1 MRNDNMA
8 YGGFIISKNILSGK
22 PVRFSY
28 REKSNRKELNGWTI
42 YSCDDDE
49 HYISNPDNF
58 LIVGEK
64 TIKEFAPKLLE
75 IFNAPFGTDLCWLYE
90 EFVPGYIRFIGF
102 FDLKENREITIKE
115 ILGD

>member
-1 MRNDNMA
+1 MSDANIV

-28 REKSNRKELNGWTI
+28 REKTNKKELNGWTL

-49 HYISNPDNF
+49 SYISNPDNF

-64 TIKEFAPKLLE
+64 TIKKYAPKLLE
-75 IFNAPFGTDLCWLYE
+75 IFNAPFGTDLCWLYK
-90 EFVPGYIRFIGF
+90 EFVPGYMKFIGF
-102 FDLKENREITIKE
+102 FNLQENRKTTIKE
-115 ILGD
+115 ILGE